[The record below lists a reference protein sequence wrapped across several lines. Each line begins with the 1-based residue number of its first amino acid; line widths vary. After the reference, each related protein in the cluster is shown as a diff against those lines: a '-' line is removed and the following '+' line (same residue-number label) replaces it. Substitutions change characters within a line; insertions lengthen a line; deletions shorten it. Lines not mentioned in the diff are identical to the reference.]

1 MRLKAETWSDELA
14 NPESELYK
22 RFKDEIE
29 TTVSSTI
36 LELYLV

>member
-1 MRLKAETWSDELA
+1 MRFKAETWSDELA

-29 TTVSSTI
+29 STVGSTI